1 MTYLIVYLLLSSFQ
15 RTQLD
20 IALAILYVIKVCNV
34 PKMATCTSCT
44 LFALKECKMTKNIL
58 IVLKNSHIMYHDDTK
73 PSLTVWRPSGTHFS
87 PD

>member
-34 PKMATCTSCT
+34 PKMEAYRTICS
-44 LFALKECKMTKNIL
+44 LFALKDCQMAKHSDFTEEF
-58 IVLKNSHIMYHDDTK
+58 SHHV
-73 PSLTVWRPSGTHFS
+73 S
-87 PD
+87 